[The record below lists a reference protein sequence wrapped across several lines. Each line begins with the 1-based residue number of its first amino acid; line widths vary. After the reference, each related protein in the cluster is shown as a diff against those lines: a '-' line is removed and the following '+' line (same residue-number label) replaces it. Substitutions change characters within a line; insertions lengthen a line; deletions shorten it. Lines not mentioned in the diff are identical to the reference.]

1 MMKARKKTSEE
12 IRFWQEL
19 RRSNA
24 AMPHRNKNKYS
35 RKIKHKSLTFSD

>member
-1 MMKARKKTSEE
+1 MIKTYKKSREE
-12 IRFWQEL
+12 IQRIQDM

-24 AMPHRNKNKYS
+24 AQPMKNKAKYS